1 MSEESEMGSKTRKM
15 NPGLVGLI
23 HRLKE
28 ASRTHEAPVWRDIA
42 LRLEGPSSRW
52 AEVNISKLDRYTRD
66 GDTVVIPGKLLGAGE
81 IAKKVTVAAFK
92 ASGQARTKIAKAGGR
107 SLTIEEL
114 VASNPSGSKVRLMG

>member
-1 MSEESEMGSKTRKM
+1 M

-23 HRLKE
+23 SHLKE
-28 ASRTHEAPVWRDIA
+28 ASRTNGAPVWRDIA

-52 AEVNISKLDRYTRD
+52 AEVNISKLDRYTEE

-81 IAKKVTVAAFK
+81 IAKKVTVAAFR
-92 ASGQARTKIAKAGGR
+92 ASGQARSKIAKAGGR
-107 SLTIEEL
+107 SLSIEEL